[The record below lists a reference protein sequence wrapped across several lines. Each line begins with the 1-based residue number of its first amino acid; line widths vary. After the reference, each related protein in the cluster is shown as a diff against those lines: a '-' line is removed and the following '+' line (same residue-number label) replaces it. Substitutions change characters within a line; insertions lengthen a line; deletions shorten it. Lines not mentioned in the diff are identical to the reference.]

1 MTNQR
6 LVPLTLGWQEL
17 DRCVALDGYP
27 PGESDRI
34 LLAGRGQALA
44 SIDGFKEA
52 AGAVGA
58 LMVPGHDPDVWGL
71 IPRWFGSSLGSHVGS
86 HRGALR

>member
-17 DRCVALDGYP
+17 DRCVAV
-27 PGESDRI
+27 
-34 LLAGRGQALA
+34 
-44 SIDGFKEA
+44 DGFKEA

-86 HRGALR
+86 HGGALR